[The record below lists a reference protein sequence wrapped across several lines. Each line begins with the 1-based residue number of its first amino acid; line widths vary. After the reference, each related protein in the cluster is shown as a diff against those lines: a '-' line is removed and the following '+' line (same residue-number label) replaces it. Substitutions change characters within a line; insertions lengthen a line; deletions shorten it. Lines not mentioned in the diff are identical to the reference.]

1 MSESASEPTAGGLAV
16 FRGLRRRVQEGKL
29 SWWRALGAVGFL
41 LLAWLFAAAFFVL
54 LCYFASLVAVGIS
67 RGGLGQDL
75 QWDDPGIV
83 AVAVALGV
91 TTVVV
96 AAVGTLW
103 HRRRVARHRA
113 RMQRWADA
121 HGWAYKPRSSLL
133 SSRWSAPGIR
143 SSTHV
148 TDVLTR
154 STPRGAV
161 TSMTLG
167 PGAGEGGASRHA
179 VMVEGP
185 RWFPVLSL
193 TPKTSLDRAELAF
206 GGQQITVESYDI
218 NERWR
223 MRCADERFAH
233 EVLHP
238 RLLERLDRT
247 ALPGLCLL
255 VQGSDVVVHT
265 PGPTAFASIEPM
277 VDLVLDLVSLLPA
290 YLPDDY
296 PPLLPDV
303 PRRERRRF
311 PRRAR
316 Q

>member
-1 MSESASEPTAGGLAV
+1 MSEPASEPAPGWLAV
-16 FRGLRRRVQEGKL
+16 FRGLRRRVREETL
-29 SWWRALGAVGFL
+29 SWWRALGAVGVL
-41 LLAWLFAAAFFVL
+41 LLVWLFAAGLFVL
-54 LCYFASLVAVGIS
+54 LCYVVSLAAVGIA
-67 RGGLGQDL
+67 RGGAGQDL
-75 QWDDPGIV
+75 QWEDPGVV
-83 AVAVALGV
+83 AVAVSLGV

-96 AAVGTLW
+96 VTVATLW

-143 SSTHV
+143 GSTQA

-154 STPRGAV
+154 STPRGEV

-167 PGAGEGGASRHA
+167 PGAGEGRASRHA
-179 VMVEGP
+179 VMVVGP
-185 RWFPVLSL
+185 RWFPALSL
-193 TPKTSLDRAELAF
+193 TPTTGLDLAERAF
-206 GGQQITVESYDI
+206 GGQDITVESYDI

-247 ALPGLCLL
+247 AVPGLCLL
-255 VQGSDVVVHT
+255 VQGSDVVVHAS
-265 PGPTAFASIEPM
+265 GPTAFASIEPM

-290 YLPDDY
+290 YLSDDY
-296 PPLLPDV
+296 PPLSPEV
-303 PRRERRRF
+303 PRRERRRS
-311 PRRAR
+311 PRRR
-316 Q
+316 